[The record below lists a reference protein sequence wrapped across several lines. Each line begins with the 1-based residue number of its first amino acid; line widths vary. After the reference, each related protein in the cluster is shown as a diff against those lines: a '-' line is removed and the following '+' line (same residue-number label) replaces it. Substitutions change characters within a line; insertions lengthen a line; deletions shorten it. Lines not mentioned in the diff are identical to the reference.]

1 MDHMLPKRRFI
12 HSIQQEALS
21 SYQVHVQTCRR
32 ERRVLFLGLFGPAP
46 SVAYASVFFQDSV
59 DRVTVSRLFET
70 PGCWVWQAVCV
81 QIQSQGSVS
90 LGASSILRFH
100 WRRGGATLL
109 FSVALRSL
117 CTKQQLSKG
126 SGVGKIWDADRFAR
140 RRCHLRLSP
149 SFSCAVVLSTCFTYV

>member
-59 DRVTVSRLFET
+59 DRVTVSRLFKT

-90 LGASSILRFH
+90 LGAFH
-100 WRRGGATLL
+100 WRRGARRL
-109 FSVALRSL
+109 SSALRWGLYARSSSSAKGAELEKSGMQIVSRGGAAICVSRLLSL
-117 CTKQQLSKG
+117 
-126 SGVGKIWDADRFAR
+126 
-140 RRCHLRLSP
+140 
-149 SFSCAVVLSTCFTYV
+149 VLSSYPRVSHMFNS